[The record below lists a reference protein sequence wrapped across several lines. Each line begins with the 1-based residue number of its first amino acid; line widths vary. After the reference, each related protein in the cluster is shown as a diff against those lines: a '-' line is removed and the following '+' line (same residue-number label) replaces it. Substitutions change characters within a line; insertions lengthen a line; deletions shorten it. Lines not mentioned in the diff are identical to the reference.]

1 MVSTRPEVQHR
12 CGGEQRWVLCLLRG
26 SFSLGEKYF
35 HDGLTS
41 TALPAMMLDM
51 KTASALGLATDDSLR
66 ASRLTLSRQAG
77 VPVGKSHGGGVPERP
92 NPETA
97 AL

>member
-26 SFSLGEKYF
+26 SFSLGGKYF
-35 HDGLTS
+35 HNGLTN
-41 TALPAMMLDM
+41 TALSAMMLDM
-51 KTASALGLATDDSLR
+51 KTASASRLQTGDSLG
-66 ASRLTLSRQAG
+66 ALRLTLSQQAG
-77 VPVGKSHGGGVPERP
+77 VPVGKSHGGGVLEWP